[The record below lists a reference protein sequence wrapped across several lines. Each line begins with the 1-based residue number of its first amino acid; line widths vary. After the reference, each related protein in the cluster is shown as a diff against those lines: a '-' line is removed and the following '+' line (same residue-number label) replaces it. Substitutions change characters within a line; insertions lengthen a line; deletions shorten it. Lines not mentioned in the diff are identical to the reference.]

1 MTKGISSHN
10 ILVLTKKIL
19 AECMI
24 QILTKHTYQHFNFKN
39 AKLDIGFKKI
49 ILCPKDL
56 GTLVQAKTLCGNNMY
71 S

>member
-1 MTKGISSHN
+1 
-10 ILVLTKKIL
+10 
-19 AECMI
+19 MI
-24 QILTKHTYQHFNFKN
+24 QILTKHTYQHIKN
-39 AKLDIGFKKI
+39 AKLGIGFKKI